1 MRAVADALGL
11 ERFSVVGGSGGG
23 PHALACAALLAD
35 RVERVACQ
43 SSLAPLGPEGLT
55 RDEWVGGMGD
65 EIAAEL
71 VWAEAGEE
79 VLTAEMTQAQR
90 RMEQR
95 LATDPG
101 AILGDAANDTDVGF
115 LERPETIKAFRRIIP
130 EQAINGVG
138 GSVDDTLAFVN
149 RWGFDLLSIRVPVL
163 VTYGDDDT
171 SLPVAHGRF
180 LARAVPGALVIET
193 TGGGHFAEDPIRDIL
208 DTHQWLSTGRLP
220 RA

>member
-1 MRAVADALGL
+1 VRAVADALGL
-11 ERFSVVGGSGGG
+11 SRFSIVGGSGGG

-35 RVERVACQ
+35 RVDRVACQ
-43 SSLAPLGPEGLT
+43 SSLAPLGPDGLT
-55 RDEWVGGMGD
+55 RDDWVGGMGA

-71 VWAEAGEE
+71 AWAEAGEE
-79 VLTAEMTQAQR
+79 VLTAEMTNAQR
-90 RMEQR
+90 LMEVR
-95 LATDPG
+95 IATDPG

-115 LERPETIKAFRRIIP
+115 LQRPETVQAFRRIIP

-138 GSVDDTLAFVN
+138 GSVDDTLAFLKS
-149 RWGFDLLSIRVPVL
+149 WGFDLTSIRVPVL

-180 LARAVPGALVIET
+180 LATAIPDALVIET

-208 DTHQWLSTGRLP
+208 DTHRWLATGRLP
-220 RA
+220 HE